1 MPADKS
7 TLKIWKH
14 LYEQVHLLNSCLFLG
29 QAWQACL
36 VIVELTSLWT
46 VLDFL
51 FVFVFWS
58 GFRSMRWPTVESLA
72 GAVMLLHLVV
82 CPYTK
87 VEESFNV
94 QATHDILYHGL
105 NIEKVSRMTHKQQ
118 HNVSQ
123 TLHPKGITHDI
134 LYHGLNIEKV
144 SHTTYCIMDSTL
156 KRYHARHTVSWTQHW
171 KFITHDI
178 LCITDST
185 SKSMCH
191 TTCCITVATLKRYH
205 IRHTTH
211 DILHHVHN
219 FHKVLLLYTFSTL
232 YQSGIYWLYSLV
244 LCFPSRSL
252 FFCLRVCVSQHIS
265 HPSSY
270 KYINSF

>member
-1 MPADKS
+1 MNKGRNSCIARNIDS
-7 TLKIWKH
+7 NHRLRGLSIALKHKIH
-14 LYEQVHLLNSCLFLG
+14 ACRQIYSQVYEQVHLLNSCLFLG

-105 NIEKVSRMTHKQQ
+105 NIE
-118 HNVSQ
+118 N
-123 TLHPKGITHDI
+123 L
-134 LYHGLNIEKV
+134 
-144 SHTTYCIMDSTL
+144 SHTTYCVSPTQHP
-156 KRYHARHTVSWTQHW
+156 KVCVTRHAVSQLQHW
-171 KFITHDI
+171 KGIIYDT
-178 LCITDST
+178 L
-185 SKSMCH
+185 H
-191 TTCCITVATLKRYH
+191 TTFCIAYTTSTRYCCYIYVQHPLSVRNLLIKLGTLFSFK
-205 IRHTTH
+205 I
-211 DILHHVHN
+211 I
-219 FHKVLLLYTFSTL
+219 VL
-232 YQSGIYWLYSLV
+232 W
-244 LCFPSRSL
+244 
-252 FFCLRVCVSQHIS
+252 LRVCVSQHIS

>member
-1 MPADKS
+1 
-7 TLKIWKH
+7 
-14 LYEQVHLLNSCLFLG
+14 
-29 QAWQACL
+29 
-36 VIVELTSLWT
+36 
-46 VLDFL
+46 
-51 FVFVFWS
+51 
-58 GFRSMRWPTVESLA
+58 MRWPTVESLA

-105 NIEKVSRMTHKQQ
+105 NIEKVSHMTYCIMD
-118 HNVSQ
+118 S
-123 TLHPKGITHDI
+123 TLKRYHTRHTSNNIMYHR
-134 LYHGLNIEKV
+134 LYIQKV
-144 SHTTYCIMDSTL
+144 LHTTYCIMDSTL
-156 KRYHARHTVSWTQHW
+156 KRYHTRQTVSWTQHW

-205 IRHTTH
+205 IRHNTH
-211 DILHHVHN
+211 DILHHIHN

-232 YQSGIYWLYSLV
+232 YQSGIYW
-244 LCFPSRSL
+244 
-252 FFCLRVCVSQHIS
+252 
-265 HPSSY
+265 
-270 KYINSF
+270 

>member
-232 YQSGIYWLYSLV
+232 YQSGIYW
-244 LCFPSRSL
+244 
-252 FFCLRVCVSQHIS
+252 
-265 HPSSY
+265 
-270 KYINSF
+270 